1 MKFKRALFT
10 FAACGLALAACNS
23 TPSAPQK
30 SKLVGDVIDY
40 LESRNVTID
49 TIPYIEYIDDVKV
62 LKTDT
67 FAGDDE
73 YAPYFYFLIE
83 GDVVSLTLEA
93 FKGANWTV
101 PEQESEFGYECVDPE
116 KKIEIDCYY
125 SEQEGDGTG
134 IGTNYYV
141 YAYDD
146 IYSGGD
152 EGGDEGGDYG
162 DDTWDDP
169 AAEAV
174 ALEIATNIYGAEQA
188 ENYIG
193 WFLSYYVE
201 SIVDGTDLKAAV
213 RQHIQYL
220 PQGFEMIGEITEETE
235 TDDDGTYTYGY
246 AGFMNDDLVVI
257 EICSYLDEETA
268 GKIDVYIYVYSFEEI
283 DDTGDDSGEG
293 TPSSF
298 DFSVLTD
305 AKETKT
311 DAQAT
316 SNVVDNNDG
325 SKTVT
330 LDFTSMENQATI
342 CKQTVGDLSVKV
354 KMGANTNNKPAY
366 FTKNTALR
374 IYWGTALEFSV
385 PEGQSIVKVE
395 FDSVQSK
402 TDTIMVEN
410 NNLAI
415 KGGSYTVNNNHVTI
429 NADEN
434 VNALIMA
441 LDIGTTGHIALS
453 NISITYK

>member
-1 MKFKRALFT
+1 MNFKKLFIAVT
-10 FAACGLALAACNS
+10 MTVALASCNNSAAPS
-23 TPSAPQK
+23 TG
-30 SKLVGDVIDY
+30 KLLSDIKDF
-40 LESRNVTID
+40 LETRQVTIES
-49 TIPYIEYIDDVKV
+49 IPYIDSVADTSVLYSESFEGDSEYV
-62 LKTDT
+62 
-67 FAGDDE
+67 
-73 YAPYFYFLIE
+73 PNFYFVLE
-83 GDVVSLTLEA
+83 GDVVEPSLTALKA
-93 FKGANWTV
+93 ADWTV
-101 PEQESEFGYECVDPE
+101 PTQETEYGYECSNKE
-116 KKIEIDCYY
+116 KTVEIDIFY
-125 SEQEGDGTG
+125 SDKDDAGNGVR

-141 YAYDD
+141 YACSDL
-146 IYSGGD
+146 SGGTD
-152 EGGDEGGDYG
+152 SGDDSGDYG
-162 DDTWDDP
+162 DDDWDDP
-169 AAEAV
+169 ASEAV

-188 ENYIG
+188 ENNIG
-193 WFLSYYVE
+193 WLFAYYVE

-235 TDDDGTYTYGY
+235 TDDEGTYTFGY

-298 DFSVLTD
+298 DFSVLVD

-316 SNVVDNNDG
+316 SNVVNNNDG

-354 KMGANTNNKPAY
+354 KMGDNTNNKPAY

-385 PEGQSIVKVE
+385 PQGQSIVKVE

-402 TDTIMVEN
+402 ADTILVDKS
-410 NNLAI
+410 NLAI
-415 KGGSYTVNNNHVTI
+415 KGGSYTVSDNHVTI

-434 VNALIMA
+434 VNALVMA
-441 LDIGTTGHIALS
+441 LDIGKTGHIALS